1 MRFRLRSKKSDSL
14 SLGDRRNVPQGA
26 CTSSCSF
33 GCDSTNSAKPGST
46 QCDVTSEWRELRERG
61 CLTMRTSSG
70 MPVIREFH
78 YFKKHEL
85 QIASP
90 VIAENSKKKEINAK
104 GVVFLCSHNDALFGS
119 FFLLVPPLFF
129 VINIPP

>member
-1 MRFRLRSKKSDSL
+1 
-14 SLGDRRNVPQGA
+14 
-26 CTSSCSF
+26 
-33 GCDSTNSAKPGST
+33 
-46 QCDVTSEWRELRERG
+46 
-61 CLTMRTSSG
+61 

-119 FFLLVPPLFF
+119 FSCSFFLLVEVPTLFF

>member
-1 MRFRLRSKKSDSL
+1 
-14 SLGDRRNVPQGA
+14 
-26 CTSSCSF
+26 
-33 GCDSTNSAKPGST
+33 
-46 QCDVTSEWRELRERG
+46 
-61 CLTMRTSSG
+61 

-119 FFLLVPPLFF
+119 FFLLVVSPVVVPTLFF